1 MELEMVVRRRVGAM
15 VARGCCALVLGAA
28 AFTTLV
34 LQTAPASAATGANF
48 VATGHDMDFHCSG
61 GDTNECAYLKIV
73 VDKVRN
79 GSTLPILALDQGT
92 ELPDALTA
100 AGEAPVTVVDPSNA
114 TAFNAVAFTS
124 GGAPKFSA
132 IITAS
137 DSTCGGCDNTP
148 AGEANIN
155 ARANDFKDFFNA
167 GGGILA
173 LAGADNR
180 GDYYKF
186 VPLGLTAAAVS
197 PPFTVQPAG
206 AALGI
211 TDAMVNCCATHNSFV
226 IPAPP
231 LGVLETDSM
240 GLAETIFAFGAS
252 IGGGGFTSVTATKTA
267 DAAAT
272 VPGAQD
278 GYTITL
284 ANTGSAAAPV
294 TTITD
299 TLPAGFS
306 YVAGSTTGGITA
318 NPTVS
323 GSQLTWTGTFS
334 VPASGTLVFHFK
346 VTVSTTPGHYTNSA
360 SASNGASTV
369 ASVTGTAPIDV
380 GTVAVIPTF
389 PLEGL
394 PVAIGLGGGLLY
406 LFYRFERRRRPVTG

>member
-1 MELEMVVRRRVGAM
+1 MVVGRRVRRLLASG
-15 VARGCCALVLGAA
+15 GGALVISAA
-28 AFTTLV
+28 AISSVV
-34 LQTAPASAATGANF
+34 LPAAPAHAATGANF
-48 VATGHDMDFHCSG
+48 IATGHDMDYHCSG
-61 GDTNECAYLKIV
+61 GDPNECAYLKIV

-92 ELPDALTA
+92 ELTSALA
-100 AGEAPVTVVDPSNA
+100 AITEGPVTAVDPSNA
-114 TAFNAVAFTS
+114 AAFNAVAFTA

-173 LAGADNR
+173 LAGAEDR
-180 GDYYKF
+180 DQYYNF
-186 VPLGLTAAAVS
+186 VPLGLTAAAVTK
-197 PPFTVQPAG
+197 PFTVQPAG

-211 TDAMVNCCATHNSFV
+211 TDAMVNCCATHNSFI
-226 IPAPP
+226 IPAAP

-272 VPGAQD
+272 VTGAQD
-278 GYTITL
+278 GYTVTL
-284 ANTGSAAAPV
+284 ANSGSAAAPV
-294 TTITD
+294 TAITD
-299 TLPAGFS
+299 TLPTGFS

-318 NPTVS
+318 DPTIS

-334 VPASGTLVFHFK
+334 VPAGGTLVFHFK
-346 VTVSTTPGHYTNSA
+346 VTVSSTAGHYTNSVA
-360 SASNGASTV
+360 ASNGASPV
-369 ASVTGTAPIDV
+369 ASATGTAPIDV
-380 GTVAVIPTF
+380 GTVAPIPAF
-389 PLEGL
+389 PLQGL
-394 PVAIGLGGGLLY
+394 PIAVGLGGGLLY
-406 LFYRFERRRRPVTG
+406 LVYRFWAHRRPIDA